1 MSELSLLAPAV
12 SGAVSVA
19 LSGGAPAH
27 LDPVRLFMD
36 ADIVVQVVLVALVLA
51 SVWVWTII
59 ISFSARMLGLVRG
72 TNSYEGDFWKA
83 RDIEGFQ
90 ADRTA
95 SKKGADLPVAKI
107 VAAALGEWR
116 RSVAGKV
123 DRDGARQRLAVVMDS
138 VVAVE
143 AESLG
148 DRLNFLAT
156 VGSVA
161 PFVGLFGTV
170 WGIMN
175 SFFQIGQA
183 QNSSLAVVAPG
194 ISEALFA
201 TAVGL
206 FAAIPAVI
214 AYNRFSHRV
223 NAYEARLQ
231 RFADRLHASLSRE
244 LDQL

>member
-27 LDPVRLFMD
+27 LDPVKLFMD

-59 ISFSARMLGLVRG
+59 ISFSVRMLGLVRG

-123 DRDGARQRLAVVMDS
+123 DRAPAQGWYPDCAAR
-138 VVAVE
+138 
-143 AESLG
+143 
-148 DRLNFLAT
+148 
-156 VGSVA
+156 
-161 PFVGLFGTV
+161 
-170 WGIMN
+170 
-175 SFFQIGQA
+175 
-183 QNSSLAVVAPG
+183 
-194 ISEALFA
+194 
-201 TAVGL
+201 
-206 FAAIPAVI
+206 
-214 AYNRFSHRV
+214 
-223 NAYEARLQ
+223 
-231 RFADRLHASLSRE
+231 
-244 LDQL
+244 